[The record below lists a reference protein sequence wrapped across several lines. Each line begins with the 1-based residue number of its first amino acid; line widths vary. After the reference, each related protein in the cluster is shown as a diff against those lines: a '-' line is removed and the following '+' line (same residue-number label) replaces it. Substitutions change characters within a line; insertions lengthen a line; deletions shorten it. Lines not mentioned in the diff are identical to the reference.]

1 MFQRVCIMGVGLLGG
16 SIGMALRARK
26 LAREVVGHGRSSERL
41 QKAIE
46 LGAIDLGYCDIADA
60 ARHADLIVACG
71 PVQEIAKQLAS
82 ASPFMLP
89 TGVMT
94 DVGSTKE
101 TILDEVH
108 RLGISQSFVGSHP
121 MAGSDRTGVEH
132 ASADLFEGRVVI
144 VTTDS
149 PVDPNRLNRIESF
162 WRSLGARV
170 ILMGPH
176 EHDVAVASISHLPHL
191 LAAALAEF
199 TPEQWIDVA
208 ASGWASTTR
217 VAAGDPE
224 LWRQIFEENR
234 DCLVDTFRAFEE
246 RLKVWKNAIELGDT
260 QQLLHLLS
268 AAQTKRLNATH
279 QHTRGSDVSRTP
291 G

>member
-1 MFQRVCIMGVGLLGG
+1 
-16 SIGMALRARK
+16 
-26 LAREVVGHGRSSERL
+26 
-41 QKAIE
+41 
-46 LGAIDLGYCDIADA
+46 
-60 ARHADLIVACG
+60 
-71 PVQEIAKQLAS
+71 
-82 ASPFMLP
+82 
-89 TGVMT
+89 
-94 DVGSTKE
+94 
-101 TILDEVH
+101 
-108 RLGISQSFVGSHP
+108 
-121 MAGSDRTGVEH
+121 
-132 ASADLFEGRVVI
+132 
-144 VTTDS
+144 
-149 PVDPNRLNRIESF
+149 
-162 WRSLGARV
+162 
-170 ILMGPH
+170 MGPH
-176 EHDVAVASISHLPHL
+176 EHDEAVASISHLPHL

-246 RLKVWKNAIELGDT
+246 RLKVWKNSIESGDT

>member
-26 LAREVVGHGRSSERL
+26 LAREVVGHGRSAERL

-46 LGAIDLGYCDIADA
+46 LGAIDVGYSDIADA
-60 ARHADLIVACG
+60 ARQADLVVACG
-71 PVQEIAKQLAS
+71 PVQEIARQLAS

-101 TILDEVH
+101 TILADVH
-108 RLGISQSFVGSHP
+108 RMGITPSFVGSHP
-121 MAGSDRTGVEH
+121 MAGSDRTGVEY
-132 ASADLFEGRVVI
+132 ASAELFEGRVVI
-144 VTTDS
+144 VTTGS
-149 PVDPNRLNRIESF
+149 EVDPICLNRIEEF

-176 EHDVAVASISHLPHL
+176 EHDEAVASISHLPHL

-199 TPEQWIDVA
+199 TPERWIDVA

-234 DCLVDTFRAFEE
+234 ECLVNAFRTFED
-246 RLKVWKNAIELGDT
+246 RLQVWKNAIETGDT

-279 QHTRGSDVSRTP
+279 QHSRGMDGSRTP

>member
-26 LAREVVGHGRSSERL
+26 LAREVVGHGRSAERL

-46 LGAIDLGYCDIADA
+46 LGAIDIGYCDIADA

-108 RLGISQSFVGSHP
+108 RLGS
-121 MAGSDRTGVEH
+121 R
-132 ASADLFEGRVVI
+132 
-144 VTTDS
+144 
-149 PVDPNRLNRIESF
+149 N
-162 WRSLGARV
+162 RSLDRIRWQAVTERESSTHQ
-170 ILMGPH
+170 PNCSK
-176 EHDVAVASISHLPHL
+176 VASSL
-191 LAAALAEF
+191 L
-199 TPEQWIDVA
+199 
-208 ASGWASTTR
+208 
-217 VAAGDPE
+217 
-224 LWRQIFEENR
+224 RQ
-234 DCLVDTFRAFEE
+234 V
-246 RLKVWKNAIELGDT
+246 RL
-260 QQLLHLLS
+260 
-268 AAQTKRLNATH
+268 
-279 QHTRGSDVSRTP
+279 
-291 G
+291 